1 MPIPDFTSEGILPEG
16 IHECSLGEIAERFG
30 QFQRTDARC
39 RLFERLETFVR
50 EAMASGL
57 VAAIIVDGSFVTA
70 KDAPN
75 DIDLILILRA
85 GHDFNAPL
93 RPLEYN
99 IVSRRRVSRTFGFD
113 MLVAETGQSEVEENI
128 AFFCQ
133 VRERRDLRKGL
144 LRLNL

>member
-1 MPIPDFTSEGILPEG
+1 MLPWE
-16 IHECSLGEIAERFG
+16 IGERLG

-39 RLFERLETFVR
+39 RLFERFETFVR
-50 EAMASGL
+50 EATATGL

-75 DIDLILILRA
+75 DIDLILVLRP
-85 GHDFNAPL
+85 GHDFAAAL

-99 IVSRRRVSRTFGFD
+99 VVSRRRVSRAFGFD
-113 MLVAETGQSEVEENI
+113 MLVAEQGQSEVDEDI

-144 LRLNL
+144 LRINL